1 MAFANDP
8 KVRQLVGQS
17 SKAGAIQAAMEAH
30 IAEHIAFQYRAMLE
44 QQMGAELPPPEEVL
58 PEDVEVD
65 LSRVVA
71 KAAEQLLQKDTAEA
85 KQQQI
90 QQQEEDPILQM
101 QKQELRIKE
110 MEAAAKGKK
119 MADDTELDKAKLEL
133 EKMRMESQE
142 RIAGAKIGA
151 DAVRQEKE
159 LNSKEFMEGTKLGTQ
174 AVQQQRNN
182 PQTK

>member
-1 MAFANDP
+1 M
-8 KVRQLVGQS
+8 VGQS
-17 SKAGAIQAAMEAH
+17 TKANVIQAAMEAH
-30 IAEHIAFQYRAMLE
+30 IAEHIAFQYRALIE
-44 QQMGAELPPPEEVL
+44 QQVGVELPPPEETL
-58 PEDVEVD
+58 PDDVELD

-71 KAAEQLLQKDTAEA
+71 KAAEQLLQKNQKEA

-110 MEAAAKGKK
+110 MEAAAKAKK

-133 EKMRMESQE
+133 EKMRMDSQE

-151 DAVRQEKE
+151 DAVNQQKQ
-159 LNSKEFMEGTKLGTQ
+159 LDSKEFVEGTKLGAQ
-174 AVQQQRNN
+174 AVMQKRNN
-182 PQTK
+182 PQTKPKGN